1 MRPARGLRTS
11 SWATRRVMIITDK
24 STHSPVQISCQY
36 TSWLCV
42 PLCRLCLG
50 EGLHYAWLHAEA
62 REPVP
67 HSVAAPILLSVPQ
80 PCGVEGR
87 GRHSGESA
95 SQHTLQIHCTFV
107 RHVTAYHGLRAF
119 GLFIIWSVCLS
130 LCLCSFHSEGEVAK
144 TSEKAERLGECYH
157 QAQVPAV
164 SSAPLLFRVVVC
176 LPAWKLVVSQ
186 LQFLLFVDL
195 VLWYCKRVRSCAQF
209 WVDHPPQTCS
219 HAFLHVTGSRLWKCL
234 LGVDWFT
241 SGQGATGEVTGNR
254 RIRRKFEKT

>member
-1 MRPARGLRTS
+1 M
-11 SWATRRVMIITDK
+11 
-24 STHSPVQISCQY
+24 
-36 TSWLCV
+36 
-42 PLCRLCLG
+42 
-50 EGLHYAWLHAEA
+50 
-62 REPVP
+62 
-67 HSVAAPILLSVPQ
+67 
-80 PCGVEGR
+80 
-87 GRHSGESA
+87 
-95 SQHTLQIHCTFV
+95 
-107 RHVTAYHGLRAF
+107 TAYHGLRAF

-195 VLWYCKRVRSCAQF
+195 VLWYCKRVQSCAQF

-219 HAFLHVTGSRLWKCL
+219 HAFLHSLDCTSLEADHGNVCSVLIGLQVGREQQERS
-234 LGVDWFT
+234 LG
-241 SGQGATGEVTGNR
+241 TGE
-254 RIRRKFEKT
+254 